1 MKRTLIILA
10 ICLMPL
16 SLLSQ
21 KATIKIV
28 KTRDV
33 SVSKWEIL
41 DERLY
46 PLFSESDFFPLDT
59 ITLALEAN
67 KRFFLKV
74 SVSSIN
80 NPDTT
85 LYSLWINNVYV
96 LLINSDILPGEH
108 NYPFFTG
115 IFTDKQT
122 KISGG
127 TDTDISEFPW
137 QIYLEAGNFTCGG
150 SIISG
155 RWVITAAHCTKD
167 DFNVTIPS
175 SQMLVTVGANNPR
188 NISQGKDYLVSEVIV
203 HESYDPGTLAND
215 IALLRLSDSINYP
228 NAKPIKLI
236 SGNDANEGF
245 TDPGVLSWVTGY
257 GLTKV
262 RPATYPST
270 LQKVQLP
277 IVSNAQA
284 STVWPTI
291 PSTDLMAGY
300 ANGNKDACS
309 GDSGGPLIVP
319 VSNGYK
325 LAGLVSW
332 GSNNCNTYG
341 AYTRVSLFESWIT
354 QKTGIEITFSAP
366 VPIGDSIICPGI
378 TSSQYH
384 VATVNGVTAYNW
396 VLLPANAGTITKNFE
411 SVNITWNQAFKGKAL
426 INLQVM
432 RNTDASEISTLT
444 VTVAKQT
451 RLINQSSDTV
461 MCAAQPI
468 NLAMRAEGY
477 NLIYNW
483 HKNNNLIQSGP
494 SDQIIILN
502 AASDNT
508 GVYFCDISGSCG
520 STRSGTFSLTVLP
533 VTKITSISPDTEVT
547 FGNNL
552 NLEVTSE
559 GHDLAYQ
566 WEKDGNVLTVGNT
579 SEFIKQNVNANDIGL
594 YNVEVT
600 GTCGIETSGNI
611 YVYVKSKN
619 YSKEPEVFVWPT
631 LVNDEFRVALSNDQ
645 NYNILLYNMIGK
657 LMRETTDCQ
666 YETLINISKL
676 PSGIY
681 IIKVYNNN
689 FRKSIK
695 LIKR

>member
-33 SVSKWEIL
+33 AVSKWQIL

-46 PLFSESDFFPLDT
+46 SLFSESDFFPLDT

-67 KRFFLKV
+67 KRYFFKV
-74 SVSSIN
+74 SESSIN

-167 DFNVTIPS
+167 DFNVTIPA

-188 NISQGKDYLVSEVIV
+188 NISQGKDYFVSEVIV
-203 HESYDPGTLAND
+203 HESYDPGTLVND
-215 IALLRLSDSINYP
+215 IALLRLADSINYP
-228 NAKPIKLI
+228 NASPIKLI
-236 SGNDANEGF
+236 SANDANEGF
-245 TDPGVLSWVTGY
+245 TDPGILSWVTGY
-257 GLTKV
+257 GLTRV

-284 STVWPTI
+284 NTVWPTI

-300 ANGNKDACS
+300 ASGNKDACS
-309 GDSGGPLIVP
+309 GDSGGPLVVP

-341 AYTRVSLFESWIT
+341 GYTRVSLFESWIT

-366 VPIGDSIICPGI
+366 VPIGDSIICPGT
-378 TSSQYH
+378 TSSQYQ
-384 VATVNGVTAYNW
+384 VATVNGVTSYNW
-396 VLLPANAGTITKNFE
+396 VLLPANAGTITPNSE
-411 SVNITWNQAFKGKAL
+411 SVNIVWNQAFTGKAS

-432 RNTDASEISTLT
+432 RNTDASEISRLT
-444 VTVAKQT
+444 VNVVKQT
-451 RLINQSSDTV
+451 RLITQSTDSV

-468 NLAMRAEGY
+468 NLTMSAEGY
-477 NLIYNW
+477 NLLYNW

-494 SDQIIILN
+494 SDKIIILN
-502 AASDNT
+502 AAVDNT

-520 STRSGTFSLTVLP
+520 SVRSGDFSLTVLP
-533 VTKITSISPDTEVT
+533 VTKITSISPDTEVA

-552 NLEVTSE
+552 NLEVNSE

-566 WEKDGNVLTVGNT
+566 WEKDSNALASGVFST
-579 SEFIKQNVNANDIGL
+579 FIKQSANANDIGN
-594 YNVEVT
+594 YQVKVT
-600 GTCGIETSGNI
+600 GTCGVETSNKV
-611 YVYVKSKN
+611 YVYVKSTN
-619 YSKEPEVFVWPT
+619 YSTEPEVFVWPT
-631 LVNDEFRVALSNDQ
+631 VITNEFTVALSNEQ
-645 NYNILLYNMIGK
+645 KYNVLLYNTIGK
-657 LMRETTDCQ
+657 LLKEKTGCQ
-666 YETLINISKL
+666 YQVSIDINDL
-676 PSGIY
+676 PGGIY
-681 IIKVYNNN
+681 ILRVYNTN

-695 LIKR
+695 LIKK